1 MTTRRLTTGQAL
13 INYLAVQHVERD
25 GNEARFFAGL
35 WGIFGHGNIGG
46 VAQAIQQAEADFP
59 YYLTRNEQ
67 AMVHAAVG
75 YAKLKNRLGAFAC
88 LTSIGPGA
96 TNMVTGA
103 ASATINHVPVL
114 LMAGDAFAERVQSP
128 VLQQLEWPGSQ
139 DTSANDTFRPVVR
152 YWDRINRP
160 EQLITALPEVMRILT
175 SPADTGAVFLGLPQD
190 IQTYAFDFPVE
201 MFEKRIWSIPRNRP
215 DRNAVATA
223 AEWIRASKRPVI
235 FAGGGVRYSE
245 ATDALRAF
253 AEQTGIP
260 VAETH
265 AGKGSMPYDHPLSLG
280 GAGVSGTLAANVIA
294 PEADLVIGIGTR
306 FTDFP
311 TASKTA
317 FQDPDVRFINI
328 NVAEFDAFK
337 HAAVP
342 LVGDARATLEE
353 LASAVGDYSTPDE
366 YRARVLELNREW
378 DAEVERVYHH
388 SVGDILTQGEV
399 IGAVEA
405 STDPR
410 DVVVTS
416 AGSLP
421 GDLLKLWR
429 SRDAASYQVEYGYS
443 TMGYEIAGGVGAK
456 LAAPDREV
464 YRHGRRRLVPD
475 DEQRDHDRRPGGPQA
490 HRRARGQQGLLQR
503 RPRVGAGGRRGL
515 RLPLPAPRPV
525 RRLRRTGDAARLRQD
540 LPGHGREGPRGQD
553 PRRAPRRAGRCP
565 RGHRDRVHRRP
576 DRLGRAGP
584 GLRQLLV
591 GDGDAEGLRDAG
603 RQRRARGVRP
613 QQGPPAVPDDPGRPV
628 PAGRHGPVTRHVGPL
643 LRPAHEPGPDGAIHR
658 IRPADA
664 GWRFVSFDVH
674 RLAAGGR
681 VARAGDDQ
689 EVLVL
694 VLEGTA
700 SVSVGGVRM
709 GAVGTRATVFDEAP
723 AGVVLCA
730 PGEDVEVVA
739 EGDVLLGIAAAP
751 AGDVHRTAVIA
762 PETILVET
770 RGEGSSERTIK
781 NLLPPSAE
789 AGRLIAVEAY
799 TPGGNWSSYPPHK
812 HDTDDPPNESQLEEL
827 YFYRFE
833 RPTGFAIQRVYTA
846 DRSLDETMTA
856 PTGT

>member
-1 MTTRRLTTGQAL
+1 MATRRLTTGQAL

-201 MFEKRIWSIPRNRP
+201 MFEKRTWSIPRNRP

-328 NVAEFDAFK
+328 NVAEFDAYK

-353 LASAVGDYSTPDE
+353 LSTAVGDYSTADE
-366 YRARVLELNREW
+366 YRARVLELNRAW

-405 STDPR
+405 STDAR

-464 YRHGRRRLVPD
+464 IRHGRRRLVPD
-475 DEQRDHDRRPGGPQA
+475 DEQRDHDGRPGGPQA
-490 HRRARGQQGLLQR
+490 HRSCIVDNKGFSSVGRVSEQ
-503 RPRVGAGGRRGL
+503 VGAEGFGCHY
-515 RLPLPAPRPV
+515 
-525 RRLRRTGDAARLRQD
+525 RLRGPSGAYDGPEMQLDFVRICEGMGAKALEVTTLDELTAALADA
-540 LPGHGREGPRGQD
+540 
-553 PRRAPRRAGRCP
+553 RAGTETVCIVVQT
-565 RGHRDRVHRRP
+565 DWDERVSGYANSWWEMATPH
-576 DRLGRAGP
+576 
-584 GLRQLLV
+584 
-591 GDGDAEGLRDAG
+591 GLRDAG
-603 RQRRARGVRP
+603 RQRRTRGVRP
-613 QQGPPAVPDDPGRPV
+613 EQGPPAVPDDPRRPV
-628 PAGRHGPVTRHVGPL
+628 PAGRPRAMTRHVGPL
-643 LRPAHEPGPDGAIHR
+643 VRPAHEPAPDGAIHR

-681 VARAGDDQ
+681 VSR
-689 EVLVL
+689 
-694 VLEGTA
+694 
-700 SVSVGGVRM
+700 
-709 GAVGTRATVFDEAP
+709 AP
-723 AGVVLCA
+723 A
-730 PGEDVEVVA
+730 
-739 EGDVLLGIAAAP
+739 
-751 AGDVHRTAVIA
+751 T
-762 PETILVET
+762 T
-770 RGEGSSERTIK
+770 RRCSSWCSR
-781 NLLPPSAE
+781 A
-789 AGRLIAVEAY
+789 R
-799 TPGGNWSSYPPHK
+799 
-812 HDTDDPPNESQLEEL
+812 
-827 YFYRFE
+827 R
-833 RPTGFAIQRVYTA
+833 R
-846 DRSLDETMTA
+846 
-856 PTGT
+856 

>member
-1 MTTRRLTTGQAL
+1 MATRRLTTGQAL

-215 DRNAVATA
+215 DRNALATA

-353 LASAVGDYSTPDE
+353 LATAVGDYSTADE
-366 YRARVLELNREW
+366 YRARV
-378 DAEVERVYHH
+378 AAAQPRVGRRGRAGLPPQRRRHPH
-388 SVGDILTQGEV
+388 PGRGHRRRRGVHRSARRRGHLGGQPAGRPAQ
-399 IGAVEA
+399 AVA
-405 STDPR
+405 IAR
-410 DVVVTS
+410 R
-416 AGSLP
+416 GQLP
-421 GDLLKLWR
+421 GRVRLLDDGL
-429 SRDAASYQVEYGYS
+429 RDRRRR
-443 TMGYEIAGGVGAK
+443 GGQARRARPRG
-456 LAAPDREV
+456 L
-464 YRHGRRRLVPD
+464 RHGRRRLVPD

-490 HRRARGQQGLLQR
+490 HRSSSSTTRASPSVGRVSEQ
-503 RPRVGAGGRRGL
+503 VGAEGFGCHY
-515 RLPLPAPRPV
+515 
-525 RRLRRTGDAARLRQD
+525 RLRGPSGAYDGPEMQLDFVRMCQGMGAKALEVTTLDELTAA
-540 LPGHGREGPRGQD
+540 
-553 PRRAPRRAGRCP
+553 
-565 RGHRDRVHRRP
+565 
-576 DRLGRAGP
+576 
-584 GLRQLLV
+584 
-591 GDGDAEGLRDAG
+591 LRDARAGTETVCIVVQTDWDERVGGYANSWWEMATPMVSEMPAVNAAREEFDRNKG
-603 RQRRARGVRP
+603 RQRYLMIPGAP
-613 QQGPPAVPDDPGRPV
+613 FQQG
-628 PAGRHGPVTRHVGPL
+628 GP
-643 LRPAHEPGPDGAIHR
+643 
-658 IRPADA
+658 
-664 GWRFVSFDVH
+664 
-674 RLAAGGR
+674 
-681 VARAGDDQ
+681 
-689 EVLVL
+689 
-694 VLEGTA
+694 
-700 SVSVGGVRM
+700 
-709 GAVGTRATVFDEAP
+709 
-723 AGVVLCA
+723 
-730 PGEDVEVVA
+730 
-739 EGDVLLGIAAAP
+739 
-751 AGDVHRTAVIA
+751 
-762 PETILVET
+762 
-770 RGEGSSERTIK
+770 ER
-781 NLLPPSAE
+781 
-789 AGRLIAVEAY
+789 
-799 TPGGNWSSYPPHK
+799 
-812 HDTDDPPNESQLEEL
+812 
-827 YFYRFE
+827 
-833 RPTGFAIQRVYTA
+833 
-846 DRSLDETMTA
+846 
-856 PTGT
+856 